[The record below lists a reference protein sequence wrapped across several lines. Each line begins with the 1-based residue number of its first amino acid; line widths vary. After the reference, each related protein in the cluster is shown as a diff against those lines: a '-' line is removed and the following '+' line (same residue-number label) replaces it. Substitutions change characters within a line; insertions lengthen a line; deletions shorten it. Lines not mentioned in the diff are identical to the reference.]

1 MRMRAVDAAECY
13 PFVGGCCSEGEGEL
27 PPRFPQMDPK
37 PLPRWWK
44 HELAAG
50 QAQLLAGAKGGE
62 AAAAGYRGGGLRKGT
77 KRKGSHSSSTGER
90 ARKRR
95 RVRSFLTNKV
105 WLCFM
110 AACALAWWAG
120 RFYTFRVSHKHIVLN
135 NQQCARNLVL

>member
-50 QAQLLAGAKGGE
+50 QAHLLAGAKGGE
-62 AAAAGYRGGGLRKGT
+62 AAAAGCRGGGLRKGT
-77 KRKGSHSSSTGER
+77 KRKAGGGGEGMG
-90 ARKRR
+90 ADLSG
-95 RVRSFLTNKV
+95 VSGGHGGGGGGTVYNWLLIVVEMWNVESIMLTN
-105 WLCFM
+105 C
-110 AACALAWWAG
+110 
-120 RFYTFRVSHKHIVLN
+120 
-135 NQQCARNLVL
+135 